1 METTGGGASGRKE
14 ERGAERDV
22 GGWGG
27 GAEEVRRPRRFPLQ
41 SETLD
46 DPPNAGGGGGEREDD
61 QERRR
66 GCFSGCF
73 SFARRR
79 KDLSEHGGKGP
90 LSGTGTGIPQTPVG
104 KLSPHKYTY
113 TQPLE
118 EQVYMLTC
126 MQTCTACRLCQL
138 LDGRAQHVAVLT
150 ARHVFPDPLLCTSS
164 TDKMVC
170 SPSVRTLECHRK
182 MATTRRAQR
191 HLTPRIH
198 CLVCNPL
205 RPSVCTG
212 SLGERRLPAVAV
224 NVV

>member
-1 METTGGGASGRKE
+1 MIWLNLNRNMDPGIRNQ
-14 ERGAERDV
+14 V
-22 GGWGG
+22 GLW
-27 GAEEVRRPRRFPLQ
+27 RPRPPRPRRAAQ
-41 SETLD
+41 AVQRRGATRKVSRGD
-46 DPPNAGGGGGEREDD
+46 GGGEREDD

-79 KDLSEHGGKGP
+79 KDLSEDGGKGP

-170 SPSVRTLECHRK
+170 SPSVRTLERHRK
-182 MATTRRAQR
+182 MATMRRAQR

-205 RPSVCTG
+205 GPNVCTG
-212 SLGERRLPAVAV
+212 SLGEQRLPAVAV

>member
-1 METTGGGASGRKE
+1 MVARALSAEQGRGSLKLQLASSLRTST
-14 ERGAERDV
+14 RTRSRWRNRCAER
-22 GGWGG
+22 
-27 GAEEVRRPRRFPLQ
+27 
-41 SETLD
+41 
-46 DPPNAGGGGGEREDD
+46 ERER
-61 QERRR
+61 E
-66 GCFSGCF
+66 
-73 SFARRR
+73 SFYSR
-79 KDLSEHGGKGP
+79 
-90 LSGTGTGIPQTPVG
+90 G
-104 KLSPHKYTY
+104 KL
-113 TQPLE
+113 
-118 EQVYMLTC
+118 YMLTC

-170 SPSVRTLECHRK
+170 SPSVRTLERHRK
-182 MATTRRAQR
+182 MATMRRAQR

-205 RPSVCTG
+205 GPNVCTG